1 MSHSPCVPSHLKNG
15 LNSECEYHH
24 YFSDY
29 HNHSKR
35 PQLCTAKHNCGTH
48 ANLTGQAGKIFAR
61 IIKLWSGVCIARK
74 WINFQ
79 LEVSRGCWVTV
90 VQTGWSLVSGLE
102 HSVCSPLSHSPR
114 HCSQRAA
121 VSLNWH
127 LKLSATDFEKY
138 FLSFSAR
145 NVKTNILF

>member
-1 MSHSPCVPSHLKNG
+1 MSTVPMSHSPCVPSHLKNG

-79 LEVSRGCWVTV
+79 LEVLRGCRVTV
-90 VQTGWSLVSGLE
+90 VQTGWSLLSGLD
-102 HSVCSPLSHSPR
+102 HSVWQLYRQGDLWSLDWSTQS
-114 HCSQRAA
+114 A
-121 VSLNWH
+121 VRSLTH
-127 LKLSATDFEKY
+127 HVTA
-138 FLSFSAR
+138 
-145 NVKTNILF
+145 VKELQLV